1 LYNITAE
8 EAWQSLRPSG
18 IFFICVSVYM
28 PTEVIDLTV
37 DSNDNLPKEKPRQ
50 KSRRR
55 LIQRRLRD
63 DKKLK
68 TLNHHIEILQ
78 RKLRLKTNTVKKMST
93 KRIVEPSYKEGELIR
108 LKEDVKQLS
117 QIANN
122 SLSQKNLIVK
132 TLQNKETQI
141 EHLEDELEKCTAQL
155 SSCNEELNKMR
166 VSAKKHI
173 ADFLHIQSV
182 KEKMAQT
189 LKQLKSKRNESNA
202 SMDKSKR
209 NEGYES
215 DAASTV
221 SVDFGLNEIHKGL
234 LKPRVK

>member
-1 LYNITAE
+1 
-8 EAWQSLRPSG
+8 
-18 IFFICVSVYM
+18 M

-37 DSNDNLPKEKPRQ
+37 DSDSSRNNSPKEKPRQ

-55 LIQRRLRD
+55 LIQRRLRNE
-63 DKKLK
+63 KKLK
-68 TLNHHIEILQ
+68 TLNHHLEILQ
-78 RKLRLKTNTVKKMST
+78 RKLRLKTNTVKKLST
-93 KRIVEPSYKEGELIR
+93 RIVEPSYKEGELIR

-122 SLSQKNLIVK
+122 SLSQKKLIVK

-141 EHLEDELEKCTAQL
+141 KHLEDELEKCTAQL

-166 VSAKKHI
+166 VSANKHI
-173 ADFLHIQSV
+173 ADFLHIQSE
-182 KEKMAQT
+182 KEKMAQK
-189 LKQLKSKRNESNA
+189 LKKLKSKRNESDA

-215 DAASTV
+215 DASTF
-221 SVDFGLNEIHKGL
+221 SVDFGLDEVHKGL
-234 LKPRVK
+234 LKPRV